1 MNKFSL
7 IPALILAFFLTLTG
21 FVFAQE
27 DAENADD
34 GIVTEEVT
42 DEVTEETTE
51 EATEEAAG
59 ITEQDITE
67 DTAAGEKEKIFEKED
82 VLALKGTPKTFTDG
96 YNTYVNDKIQFKL
109 SEIDNIMKD
118 QIFYKINDEEEQ
130 LYEGPFTLK
139 NEGSQVI
146 YYYSVDKMGNKEEQ
160 RGLNVIVDKTAP
172 EVIVTVTAPFS
183 KTGELIYASDQFK
196 YDYAISAKDNIS
208 GVGSIGYAIEDSEYR
223 EYLKPFSINSLKP
236 VNVSVAAEDRV
247 GNLTKKYVTKIVDED
262 GNVLAESIDDIEI
275 AVDNTAPVVE
285 ITPDKEFFM
294 KDSTK
299 VASKDY
305 KYSIAASDEESG
317 IKAIYYRINSRSE
330 FILYTGPI
338 QFNTNGWQKIEAIA
352 KDNVG
357 NTSKAAVLDVFV
369 DIIPAQTNIDLITE

>member
-7 IPALILAFFLTLTG
+7 IPALILAFFLTLSG

-27 DAENADD
+27 EAENADD
-34 GIVTEEVT
+34 GIVTEEVAE
-42 DEVTEETTE
+42 EV
-51 EATEEAAG
+51 TEEAAG

-67 DTAAGEKEKIFEKED
+67 DAAVEEKEKIFEKED

-109 SEIDNIMKD
+109 SEIDNIMQDK
-118 QIFYKINDEEEQ
+118 IFYKINDQEEQ
-130 LYEGPFTLK
+130 LYEAPFSLK
-139 NEGSQVI
+139 DEGSQVI
-146 YYYSVDKMGNKEEQ
+146 YYYSIDKMGNKEEQ
-160 RGLNVIVDKTAP
+160 RSLNVIVDKTAP
-172 EVIVTVTAPFS
+172 EVIVTITAPFA
-183 KTGELIYASDQFK
+183 KTGEKIYASDQFK
-196 YDYAISAKDNIS
+196 YEYTISAKDNIS
-208 GVGSIGYAIEDSEYR
+208 GVGSVGYAIEDGEYM

-275 AVDNTAPVVE
+275 AVDNTAPVVT

-305 KYSIAASDEESG
+305 KYSIAAADEESG
-317 IKAIYYRINSRSE
+317 VKAIYYRINSRSE
-330 FILYTGPI
+330 FILYTGAI
-338 QFNTNGWQKIEAIA
+338 QFNSNGWHKIEAIA

>member
-7 IPALILAFFLTLTG
+7 IPALILAFFLTLSG

-27 DAENADD
+27 DAENADE
-34 GIVTEEVT
+34 GIVTEEVAE
-42 DEVTEETTE
+42 EVTD
-51 EATEEAAG
+51 EAAG
-59 ITEQDITE
+59 ITEQDIAE
-67 DTAAGEKEKIFEKED
+67 DTVVEEKEKIFEKED

-109 SEIDNIMKD
+109 SEVDNIMQDK
-118 QIFYKINDEEEQ
+118 IFYKINDQEEL
-130 LYEGPFTLK
+130 LYEGPFALK
-139 NEGSQVI
+139 DEGSQVI
-146 YYYSVDKMGNKEEQ
+146 YYYSIDKMGNKEEQ
-160 RGLNVIVDKTAP
+160 RSLNVIVDKTAP
-172 EVIVTVTAPFS
+172 EVIVTITAPFS
-183 KTGELIYASDQFK
+183 KTGEKIYASDQFK
-196 YDYAISAKDNIS
+196 YEYTISAKDNIS
-208 GVGSIGYAIEDSEYR
+208 GVGSVGYAIEDGEYM

-247 GNLTKKYVTKIVDED
+247 GNLTKKYVTKLVDED
-262 GNVLAESIDDIEI
+262 GNILAESIDDIEI
-275 AVDNTAPVVE
+275 AVDNTAPAVT

-305 KYSIAASDEESG
+305 KYSIAATDEESG
-317 IKAIYYRINSRSE
+317 VKAIYYRINSRSE
-330 FILYTGPI
+330 FILYTGAI
-338 QFNTNGWQKIEAIA
+338 QFNTNGWHKIEAIA

>member
-7 IPALILAFFLTLTG
+7 IPALILAFFLTLSG

-27 DAENADD
+27 EAENADD
-34 GIVTEEVT
+34 GIVTEEVAE
-42 DEVTEETTE
+42 EV
-51 EATEEAAG
+51 TEEAAG

-67 DTAAGEKEKIFEKED
+67 DAAVEEKEKIFEKED

-109 SEIDNIMKD
+109 SEIDNIMQDK
-118 QIFYKINDEEEQ
+118 IFYKINDQEEQ
-130 LYEGPFTLK
+130 LYEAPFSLK
-139 NEGSQVI
+139 DEGSQVI
-146 YYYSVDKMGNKEEQ
+146 YYYSIDKMGNKEEQ
-160 RGLNVIVDKTAP
+160 RSLNVIVDKTAP
-172 EVIVTVTAPFS
+172 EVIVTITAPFA
-183 KTGELIYASDQFK
+183 KTGEKIYASDQFK
-196 YDYAISAKDNIS
+196 YEYTISAKDNIS
-208 GVGSIGYAIEDSEYR
+208 GVGSVGYAIEDGEYM

-275 AVDNTAPVVE
+275 AVDNTAPVVT

-305 KYSIAASDEESG
+305 KYSITASDEESG
-317 IKAIYYRINSRSE
+317 VKAIYYRINSRSE
-330 FILYTGPI
+330 FILYTGAI
-338 QFNTNGWQKIEAIA
+338 QFNSNGWHKIEAIA

>member
-7 IPALILAFFLTLTG
+7 IPALILAFFLTLSG

-34 GIVTEEVT
+34 GIVTEEVAE
-42 DEVTEETTE
+42 EVTKET
-51 EATEEAAG
+51 TEEAAG
-59 ITEQDITE
+59 ITEQEITE
-67 DTAAGEKEKIFEKED
+67 DAVVEEKEKIFEKED

-109 SEIDNIMKD
+109 SEIDNIMQDK
-118 QIFYKINDEEEQ
+118 IFYKINDQEEQ
-130 LYEGPFTLK
+130 LYEGPFSLK
-139 NEGSQVI
+139 DEGSQVI
-146 YYYSVDKMGNKEEQ
+146 YYYSIDKMGNKEEQ
-160 RGLNVIVDKTAP
+160 RSLNVIVDKTAP
-172 EVIVTVTAPFS
+172 EVIVTITAPFA
-183 KTGELIYASDQFK
+183 KTGEKIYASDQFK
-196 YDYAISAKDNIS
+196 YEYTISAKDNIS
-208 GVGSIGYAIEDSEYR
+208 GVGSVGYAIEDGEYM

-236 VNVSVAAEDRV
+236 VNVNVAAEDRV
-247 GNLTKKYVTKIVDED
+247 GNLTKKYVTKLVDED

-275 AVDNTAPVVE
+275 AVDNTAPAVT

-294 KDSTK
+294 KESTK

-305 KYSIAASDEESG
+305 KYSIAATDAESG
-317 IKAIYYRINSRSE
+317 VKAIYYRINSRSE
-330 FILYTGPI
+330 FILYTGAI
-338 QFNTNGWQKIEAIA
+338 QFNTNGWHKIEAIA

>member
-7 IPALILAFFLTLTG
+7 IPALILSFFLTLSG

-27 DAENADD
+27 DAENADE
-34 GIVTEEVT
+34 GIVTEEVAE
-42 DEVTEETTE
+42 EVTD
-51 EATEEAAG
+51 EAAG
-59 ITEQDITE
+59 ITEQDIAE
-67 DTAAGEKEKIFEKED
+67 DTVVEEKEKIFEKED

-109 SEIDNIMKD
+109 SEVDNIMQDK
-118 QIFYKINDEEEQ
+118 IFYKINDQEEL
-130 LYEGPFTLK
+130 LYEGPFALK
-139 NEGSQVI
+139 DEGSQVI
-146 YYYSVDKMGNKEEQ
+146 YYYSIDKMGNKEEQ
-160 RGLNVIVDKTAP
+160 RSLNVIVDKTAP
-172 EVIVTVTAPFS
+172 EVIVTITAPFS
-183 KTGELIYASDQFK
+183 KTGEKIYASDQFK
-196 YDYAISAKDNIS
+196 YEYTISAKDNIS
-208 GVGSIGYAIEDSEYR
+208 GVGSVGYAIEDGEYM

-247 GNLTKKYVTKIVDED
+247 GNLTKKYVTKLVDED
-262 GNVLAESIDDIEI
+262 GNILAESIDDIEI
-275 AVDNTAPVVE
+275 AVDNTAPAVT

-305 KYSIAASDEESG
+305 KYSIAATDEESG
-317 IKAIYYRINSRSE
+317 VKAIYYRINSRSE
-330 FILYTGPI
+330 FILYTGAI
-338 QFNTNGWQKIEAIA
+338 QFNTNGWHKIEAIA